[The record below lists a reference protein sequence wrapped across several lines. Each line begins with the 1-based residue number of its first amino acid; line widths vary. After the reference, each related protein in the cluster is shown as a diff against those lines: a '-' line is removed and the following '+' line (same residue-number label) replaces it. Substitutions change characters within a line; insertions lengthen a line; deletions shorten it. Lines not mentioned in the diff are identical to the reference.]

1 MRRIGGW
8 RTTDGRLLITRFM
21 CAFALILALACAG
34 CAAPQTDAGEAP
46 EQAEVSAAP
55 VSAQDIE
62 ATPAI
67 IPPPEFT
74 GEAAVEIDGGIPS
87 FTEEELARDTFAVYA
102 PLDEIG
108 RATVAF
114 AMVSD
119 ETRPPQGEK
128 RPSLSE
134 VHPSGWNQAFY
145 DHIPGQSLFN
155 RSHLIAWSLSGEGAN
170 PCNLITATT
179 TLNQE
184 VMQGYEQSI
193 LSHIRNTGNHVLV
206 RATPIYEGDELVAR
220 GVHYEAQS
228 IEDAG
233 EAISI
238 NVFIW
243 NIEPGVDIDY
253 ATGESALS
261 PTENEVNEGTAVVA
275 GLGMAAAAGGIGA
288 ATTDA
293 VVEIDAAASVG
304 KDYVLNTNTK
314 KFHYPSCSSVSKM
327 KEKNKEFFSGDRE
340 TIIQH
345 GYEPCKNCNP

>member
-1 MRRIGGW
+1 MVGDCLNRDRQS
-8 RTTDGRLLITRFM
+8 LITQIV
-21 CAFALILALACAG
+21 CAFALVLTLVCTGCTASQSDDGVSPNQELSSTSSALAK
-34 CAAPQTDAGEAP
+34 
-46 EQAEVSAAP
+46 
-55 VSAQDIE
+55 DIE

-67 IPPPEFT
+67 VSIPEFT
-74 GEAAVEIDGGIPS
+74 GEVAVNLNDGVPS
-87 FTEEELARDTFAVYA
+87 FTEEELAYDTFAIYA
-102 PLDEIG
+102 PLDSLG

-128 RPSLSE
+128 RPSISE

-170 PCNLITATT
+170 PCNLITGTT
-179 TLNQE
+179 SMNQG
-184 VMQGYEQSI
+184 VIQRYEQSI
-193 LSHIRNTGNHVLV
+193 LSYIRNTGNHVLV

-228 IEDAG
+228 IEDEG
-233 EAISI
+233 DTVSI

-243 NIEPGVDIDY
+243 NIEPGVEINY
-253 ATGESALS
+253 ATGESKLS
-261 PTENEVNEGTAVVA
+261 SKDNETNEETGAEA
-275 GLGMAAAAGGIGA
+275 GSGIAIAAGRTNSGSANASTGSD
-288 ATTDA
+288 ATSSTN
-293 VVEIDAAASVG
+293 E
-304 KDYVLNTNTK
+304 DYVLNTNTK

-327 KEKNKEFFSGDRE
+327 KDKNKELFTGSRE
-340 TIIQH
+340 EVIQR